1 MEINTNVLVFSHNFA
16 FLEPLSV
23 ILNIY
28 GVRINHKCEMFLS
41 SSLVDG
47 NKHPYILQ
55 SLSWAG
61 VSNAINGYLSCTLQ
75 GKTTSALQYITV
87 QYIDNFRHRQRQSHW
102 IVNIL
107 LQYLADINTNTV
119 NGYILTNT
127 VGGYYSLILL
137 VDITH

>member
-1 MEINTNVLVFSHNFA
+1 MYITVIMLIEINTNVSVFSHNFA

-55 SLSWAG
+55 SLSCAG
-61 VSNAINGYLSCTLQ
+61 VMRLTVISVVHFKERRPLHFSTLQ
-75 GKTTSALQYITV
+75 YSILITSD
-87 QYIDNFRHRQRQSHW
+87 IDNDNH
-102 IVNIL
+102 
-107 LQYLADINTNTV
+107 TE
-119 NGYILTNT
+119 
-127 VGGYYSLILL
+127 
-137 VDITH
+137 